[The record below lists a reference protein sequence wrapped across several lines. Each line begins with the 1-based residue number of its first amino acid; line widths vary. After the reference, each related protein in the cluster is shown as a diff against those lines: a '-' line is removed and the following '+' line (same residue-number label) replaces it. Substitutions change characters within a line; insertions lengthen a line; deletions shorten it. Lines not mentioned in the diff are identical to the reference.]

1 MSCVEVASTGAPFE
15 HSNSFVIFDREIA
28 KEAYKTDLVIDLVK
42 CKRLRSKDAITI
54 ADCVTLNS
62 GLDDMVA
69 SGRLAS
75 LVTISTSR

>member
-28 KEAYKTDLVIDLVK
+28 KEAYKSNLVINLVE
-42 CKRLRSKDAITI
+42 CKRLRLTDAIPI
-54 ADCVTLNS
+54 ADCVTFNS

-69 SGRLAS
+69 SG
-75 LVTISTSR
+75 